1 MGAGLV
7 EPVPPAVWACQVGG
21 KPVLVQWFNARRRDR
36 EKPSIGDRRP
46 PSPLGDI
53 QPDHWLAG
61 DATDLLNLLNVLGL
75 MMELEPQADAL
86 LARICAGPQLTEAE
100 LQAAGAFFP
109 PGRSRAVGSVAAAA
123 A

>member
-53 QPDHWLAG
+53 QPDHGLAG

-100 LQAAGAFFP
+100 LQAAGAFFRP
-109 PGRSRAVGSVAAAA
+109 DVQGQLDL
-123 A
+123 